1 MNAALFYR
9 KFGLPEQVLTLEY
22 ANKSSLKENYIRV
35 QMLYAP
41 INASNLIPITGAYQH
56 RITLPQIAGYEGIG
70 KVIEAPLS
78 YQHLIGKRVLPLR
91 GEGTWQNFVDLP
103 AEFAIEVP
111 DSISDI
117 TAARAYINSVAA
129 WLMLKHYSSQGKHIL
144 VTAAGSDCAKLLC
157 NWAIKFAALS
167 VTVICRSDNHAQYYN
182 KHTIKHIKQDD
193 KQTIEYFARQA
204 DIVFDAVGG
213 ELAETILAHMPDSSE
228 FVSYGLLSGA
238 FFQPKKRLPKV
249 HWFHIRHYL
258 NQISSNQWLKMFD
271 DIWPILDVNDL
282 TVANFFEFN
291 DWQAAIKNY
300 RQPYRN
306 NKPLLIFD

>member
-1 MNAALFYR
+1 MNRALFYR

-22 ANKSSLKENYIRV
+22 ANKSSLKENCVRV

-41 INASNLIPITGAYQH
+41 INASDLIPITGAYQH
-56 RITLPQIAGYEGIG
+56 RIILPQIAGYEGVG

-91 GEGTWQNFVDLP
+91 GEGTWQSLVDSP
-103 AEFAIEVP
+103 AEYAIPVP
-111 DSISDI
+111 DYIESKI
-117 TAARAYINSVAA
+117 AARAYINPVAA
-129 WLMLKHYSSQGKHIL
+129 WLMIKQFSPKGKHIL

-157 NWAIKFAALS
+157 KLAIKFAALS

-182 KHTIKHIKQDD
+182 KYAIKHIKQDD

-213 ELAETILAHMPDSSE
+213 KLAETILDHMPDSSE
-228 FVSYGLLSGA
+228 FVSYGLLSGT

-258 NQISSNQWLKMFD
+258 KQISQHQWLKMFD
-271 DIWPILDVNDL
+271 DIWPILDTNDL
-282 TVANFFEFN
+282 NVANLFAFN
-291 DWQAAIKNY
+291 DWQAAIKTY

-306 NKPLLIFD
+306 NKPLLAFG